1 MNRPDPRTDSQ
12 LVHHIVDHFHA
23 DHRRDL
29 PRIVELAGAL
39 PPGAPAEQ
47 LAERLLRLSIDLE
60 SHQFKEE
67 MRLFPMIEQGGGPL
81 LGHLVDDMRA
91 EHRAHERAIGELRGC
106 YDRLPESTRSGAPG
120 RALKS
125 ALDGFFA
132 ELADHVHL
140 EDEVLFSRFADRR
153 RGPIHG

>member
-1 MNRPDPRTDSQ
+1 MTSQDPRTDAQ
-12 LVHHIVDHFHA
+12 LVRHIVDHFHA

-39 PPGAPAEQ
+39 PPGVPAEQ

-67 MRLFPMIEQGGGPL
+67 MRLFPMIEQGGSPL
-81 LGHLVDDMRA
+81 LGHLVDDMMA
-91 EHRAHERAIGELRGC
+91 EHRAHEHAIGELRGC
-106 YDRLPESTRSGAPG
+106 YDRLPDATRNGAAG

-132 ELADHVHL
+132 ELADHVHA
-140 EDEVLFSRFADRR
+140 EDEVLFSRFADRP
-153 RGPIHG
+153 RGPIRG